1 MEILK
6 TYILPAL
13 AWLLVTGIPTVIGFI
28 RKHKAYRAAQEE
40 IANAKTEQERAEAEA
55 RAEAAKNA
63 IYAETKRLVAE
74 AEVMYAPTD
83 ALHKSNGQ
91 GTAGALKKSYVLNA
105 LRAFCYEN
113 GISFAVAELDK
124 AIEEEVAYT
133 KTVNGKSA

>member
-13 AWLLVTGIPTVIGFI
+13 VWVLLTGIPATLTIIKNV
-28 RKHKAYRAAQEE
+28 KAYRAAKTEAE
-40 IANAKTEQERAEAEA
+40 KANAR
-55 RAEAAKNA
+55 NA
-63 IYAETKRLVAE
+63 IVAETKRLVAE

-91 GTAGALKKSYVLNA
+91 GTAGGLKKSYVLNA

-133 KTVNGKSA
+133 KTVNAKNA